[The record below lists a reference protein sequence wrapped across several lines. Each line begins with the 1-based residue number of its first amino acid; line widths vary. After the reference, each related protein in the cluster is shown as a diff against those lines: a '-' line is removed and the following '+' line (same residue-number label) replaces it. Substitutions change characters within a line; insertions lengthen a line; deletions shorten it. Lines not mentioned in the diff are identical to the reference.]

1 MTVNCTH
8 KLVLG
13 PKKSILK
20 FEWYPLFKACFH
32 IMLLSKCQKMHSHT
46 TYFTKFPMGHTPTFP
61 LSAPGV
67 LLVRLVVGSY
77 HPPPLQIKQKKTFY
91 RLDAYDTMT

>member
-32 IMLLSKCQKMHSHT
+32 IMLLSKRKNCIHRQ
-46 TYFTKFPMGHTPTFP
+46 PTFQNFPWVIPP
-61 LSAPGV
+61 LSPRVPLAHFWFV
-67 LLVRLVVGSY
+67 LSLNRTT
-77 HPPPLQIKQKKTFY
+77 PLPCK
-91 RLDAYDTMT
+91 